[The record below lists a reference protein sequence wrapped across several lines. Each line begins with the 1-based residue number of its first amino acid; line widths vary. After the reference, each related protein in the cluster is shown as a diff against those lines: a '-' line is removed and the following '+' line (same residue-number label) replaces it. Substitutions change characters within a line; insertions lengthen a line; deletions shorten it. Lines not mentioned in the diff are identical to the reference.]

1 MFSYIRLTPDVGFRA
16 VNRGRRQ
23 AWARAVAVS
32 NRGTPR
38 NAVFLAPIA
47 PVSPRIAPVRA
58 PIALVRP
65 RIVPSALTLPWFA
78 RESRWFA
85 PGPSWFAREPPWFAL
100 ELLRFAR
107 ELRRHESTSSRFDGC
122 FLPVGRC
129 GGGKFCRSGSERLC
143 PAMVCDA
150 GPVLACSRGG
160 RPVRRGMSIHEGHEE
175 HEEDRARRDG
185 GLSAKGREGREG
197 TRRTVGRVTPCAPV
211 FAVGRSCQG

>member
-1 MFSYIRLTPDVGFRA
+1 MGCGVFSYIRLTPDVGFRA

-23 AWARAVAVS
+23 AWVRVVAVS

-38 NAVFLAPIA
+38 NVVFLAPIA
-47 PVSPRIAPVRA
+47 LVSPRIAPVRA

-65 RIVPSALTLPWFA
+65 RIVPSALTLLWFA

-122 FLPVGRC
+122 FLPVRRC
-129 GGGKFCRSGSERLC
+129 GGGKFCRSHSKHRCLSR
-143 PAMVCDA
+143 VCDA
-150 GPVLACSRGG
+150 GPVLARGCGRWPVRCSAVERVSAGEMARVCSRPSTSRTTSDGH
-160 RPVRRGMSIHEGHEE
+160 RPVRR
-175 HEEDRARRDG
+175 R
-185 GLSAKGREGREG
+185 
-197 TRRTVGRVTPCAPV
+197 
-211 FAVGRSCQG
+211 